1 MAKKV
6 AYVVFVG
13 RKTGIFTSWDEVKA
27 QVNGFPGQKQQG
39 YTSMADAEAAW
50 AAWTSGSGAGNTG
63 VCSAGRVNSVAGK
76 TDVCSA
82 GRVNSAAGTTGVC
95 SAGRVNSATGTTG
108 VVHKISAGSKTGA
121 GSVEEALRTHELGEN
136 IDANLIFPHI
146 DGPIAYTDGSY
157 NRMLERYAYGTIIF
171 PNPQDLTDQLQISG
185 SGEVDEYKTANNV
198 AGEVLGAVTAME
210 FALEQGWKKITIF
223 HDYNGLA
230 YWAKAM
236 PGMTRR
242 WQAKT
247 PIAQFYQKRYDE
259 LSQMINVDFFWVRG
273 HSRDHY
279 NDIVDALA
287 KRELGIPPELAS
299 IEAELMPLAE
309 THRD

>member
-50 AAWTSGSGAGNTG
+50 AAWTSGSGAGY
-63 VCSAGRVNSVAGK
+63 

-82 GRVNSAAGTTGVC
+82 GRVNSAAGTTG
-95 SAGRVNSATGTTG
+95 T
-108 VVHKISAGSKTGA
+108 VHKISAGSKTGA

-157 NRMLERYAYGTIIF
+157 NSMLERYAYGTIIF

-247 PIAQFYQKRYDE
+247 PIAQYYQKRYDE
-259 LSQMINVDFFWVRG
+259 LSQMIDVDFFWVRG

-299 IEAELMPLAE
+299 IEAELIPLTE

>member
-50 AAWTSGSGAGNTG
+50 AAWTSGSGAGTTG
-63 VCSAGRVNSVAGK
+63 VCN
-76 TDVCSA
+76 A
-82 GRVNSAAGTTGVC
+82 GRVNSAV
-95 SAGRVNSATGTTG
+95 GRTGT
-108 VVHKISAGSKTGA
+108 VHKISAGSKTGA

-157 NRMLERYAYGTIIF
+157 NSMLERYAYGTIIF

-247 PIAQFYQKRYDE
+247 PIAQYYQKRYDE
-259 LSQMINVDFFWVRG
+259 LSQMIDVDFFWVRG

>member
-63 VCSAGRVNSVAGK
+63 VCSAGRVNSAV
-76 TDVCSA
+76 
-82 GRVNSAAGTTGVC
+82 GR
-95 SAGRVNSATGTTG
+95 TGT
-108 VVHKISAGSKTGA
+108 VHKISAGSKTGA

-157 NRMLERYAYGTIIF
+157 NSMLERYAYGTIIF

-259 LSQMINVDFFWVRG
+259 LSQMIDVDFFWVRG

>member
-50 AAWTSGSGAGNTG
+50 AAWTSGSGAGT
-63 VCSAGRVNSVAGK
+63 

-82 GRVNSAAGTTGVC
+82 GRVNSAAGTTG
-95 SAGRVNSATGTTG
+95 T
-108 VVHKISAGSKTGA
+108 VHKISAGSKTGA

-157 NRMLERYAYGTIIF
+157 NSMLERYAYGTIIF
-171 PNPQDLTDQLQISG
+171 PNP
-185 SGEVDEYKTANNV
+185 
-198 AGEVLGAVTAME
+198 
-210 FALEQGWKKITIF
+210 
-223 HDYNGLA
+223 
-230 YWAKAM
+230 
-236 PGMTRR
+236 
-242 WQAKT
+242 
-247 PIAQFYQKRYDE
+247 
-259 LSQMINVDFFWVRG
+259 
-273 HSRDHY
+273 
-279 NDIVDALA
+279 
-287 KRELGIPPELAS
+287 
-299 IEAELMPLAE
+299 
-309 THRD
+309 

>member
-50 AAWTSGSGAGNTG
+50 AAWTSGSGAGT
-63 VCSAGRVNSVAGK
+63 

-82 GRVNSAAGTTGVC
+82 GSKTGVGSEGKVNSAAGTTGVC
-95 SAGRVNSATGTTG
+95 SAGRVNSAAGTTG
-108 VVHKISAGSKTGA
+108 TVHKISAGSKTGA

-259 LSQMINVDFFWVRG
+259 LSQMIDVDFFWVRG

>member
-50 AAWTSGSGAGNTG
+50 AAWTSGSGAGT
-63 VCSAGRVNSVAGK
+63 

-82 GRVNSAAGTTGVC
+82 GRA
-95 SAGRVNSATGTTG
+95 NSATGTTG
-108 VVHKISAGSKTGA
+108 TVHKTSAGSKTGA

-157 NRMLERYAYGTIIF
+157 NSMLERYAYGTIIF

-247 PIAQFYQKRYDE
+247 PIAQYYQKRYDE
-259 LSQMINVDFFWVRG
+259 LSQMIDVDFFWVRG

>member
-50 AAWTSGSGAGNTG
+50 AAWTSGSGAG
-63 VCSAGRVNSVAGK
+63 K
-76 TDVCSA
+76 TD
-82 GRVNSAAGTTGVC
+82 VC

-108 VVHKISAGSKTGA
+108 TVHKISAGSKTGA

-157 NRMLERYAYGTIIF
+157 NSMLERYAYGTIIF

-247 PIAQFYQKRYDE
+247 PIAQYYQKRYDE
-259 LSQMINVDFFWVRG
+259 LSQMIDVDFFWVRG

-287 KRELGIPPELAS
+287 KREIGIPPELAS

>member
-50 AAWTSGSGAGNTG
+50 AAWTSGSGAGT
-63 VCSAGRVNSVAGK
+63 
-76 TDVCSA
+76 TD
-82 GRVNSAAGTTGVC
+82 VC

-108 VVHKISAGSKTGA
+108 TVHKISAGSKTGA

-157 NRMLERYAYGTIIF
+157 NSMLERYAYGTIIF

-242 WQAKT
+242 WQAKM
-247 PIAQFYQKRYDE
+247 PIAQYYQKRYDE
-259 LSQMINVDFFWVRG
+259 LSQMIDVDFFWVRG

>member
-39 YTSMADAEAAW
+39 YTSMEDAEAAW
-50 AAWTSGSGAGNTG
+50 AAWTSGSGAGT
-63 VCSAGRVNSVAGK
+63 

-82 GRVNSAAGTTGVC
+82 GRVNSAAGTTG
-95 SAGRVNSATGTTG
+95 T
-108 VVHKISAGSKTGA
+108 VHKISAGSKTGA

-157 NRMLERYAYGTIIF
+157 NSMLGRYAYGTIIF

-247 PIAQFYQKRYDE
+247 PIAQYYQKRYDE
-259 LSQMINVDFFWVRG
+259 LSQMIDVDFFWVRG

>member
-63 VCSAGRVNSVAGK
+63 VCSAGRVNSAV
-76 TDVCSA
+76 
-82 GRVNSAAGTTGVC
+82 GR
-95 SAGRVNSATGTTG
+95 TGT
-108 VVHKISAGSKTGA
+108 VHKISAGSKTGA

-157 NRMLERYAYGTIIF
+157 NSMLERYAYGTIIF

-259 LSQMINVDFFWVRG
+259 LSQMIDVDFFWVRG

-279 NDIVDALA
+279 NDIVDSLA

>member
-50 AAWTSGSGAGNTG
+50 AAWTSGSGAG
-63 VCSAGRVNSVAGK
+63 K

-82 GRVNSAAGTTGVC
+82 ERVNSAAGK
-95 SAGRVNSATGTTG
+95 TGT
-108 VVHKISAGSKTGA
+108 VHKISAGSKTGA

-157 NRMLERYAYGTIIF
+157 NSMLGRYAYGTIIF

-247 PIAQFYQKRYDE
+247 PIAQYYQKRYDE
-259 LSQMINVDFFWVRG
+259 LSQLGGRG
-273 HSRDHY
+273 RQ
-279 NDIVDALA
+279 IVHIF
-287 KRELGIPPELAS
+287 G
-299 IEAELMPLAE
+299 
-309 THRD
+309 

>member
-50 AAWTSGSGAGNTG
+50 AAWTSGSGAGT
-63 VCSAGRVNSVAGK
+63 
-76 TDVCSA
+76 TD
-82 GRVNSAAGTTGVC
+82 VC

-108 VVHKISAGSKTGA
+108 TVHKISAGSKTGA
-121 GSVEEALRTHELGEN
+121 GSVEEALRPHELGEN

-157 NRMLERYAYGTIIF
+157 NSMLERYAYGTIIF

-247 PIAQFYQKRYDE
+247 PIAQYYQKRYDE
-259 LSQMINVDFFWVRG
+259 LSQMIDVDFFWVRG

>member
-50 AAWTSGSGAGNTG
+50 AAWTSGSGAGT
-63 VCSAGRVNSVAGK
+63 

-82 GRVNSAAGTTGVC
+82 GRVNSAAGTTG
-95 SAGRVNSATGTTG
+95 T
-108 VVHKISAGSKTGA
+108 VHKISAGSKTGA

-157 NRMLERYAYGTIIF
+157 NSMLERYAYGTIIF

-247 PIAQFYQKRYDE
+247 PIAQYYQKRYDE
-259 LSQMINVDFFWVRG
+259 LSQMIDVDFFWVRG

-299 IEAELMPLAE
+299 IEAELVPLTE

>member
-50 AAWTSGSGAGNTG
+50 AAWTSGSGAGY
-63 VCSAGRVNSVAGK
+63 
-76 TDVCSA
+76 
-82 GRVNSAAGTTGVC
+82 TGVC
-95 SAGRVNSATGTTG
+95 SAGRVNSAVGRTGT
-108 VVHKISAGSKTGA
+108 VQKISAGSKTGA

-157 NRMLERYAYGTIIF
+157 NSMLERYAYGTIIF

-247 PIAQFYQKRYDE
+247 PIAQYYQKRYDE
-259 LSQMINVDFFWVRG
+259 LSQMIDVDFFWVRG

-299 IEAELMPLAE
+299 IEAGLMPLAE

>member
-50 AAWTSGSGAGNTG
+50 AAWTSGSGAGTTG
-63 VCSAGRVNSVAGK
+63 VCSAGRVNSAAGK
-76 TDVCSA
+76 TGVCSAGRVNSAAGTTDVCSA
-82 GRVNSAAGTTGVC
+82 GRVNSAAG
-95 SAGRVNSATGTTG
+95 RTGT
-108 VVHKISAGSKTGA
+108 VHKIFAGSKTGA

-157 NRMLERYAYGTIIF
+157 NSMLERYAYGTIIF
-171 PNPQDLTDQLQISG
+171 PDPQDLTDQLQISG

-247 PIAQFYQKRYDE
+247 PIAQYYQKRYDE
-259 LSQMINVDFFWVRG
+259 LSQMIDVDFFWVRG

>member
-63 VCSAGRVNSVAGK
+63 VCSAGRVNSAV
-76 TDVCSA
+76 
-82 GRVNSAAGTTGVC
+82 GR
-95 SAGRVNSATGTTG
+95 TGT
-108 VVHKISAGSKTGA
+108 VHKISAGSKTGA

-136 IDANLIFPHI
+136 VDANLIFPHI

-157 NRMLERYAYGTIIF
+157 NSMLERYAYGTIIF

-247 PIAQFYQKRYDE
+247 PIAQYYQKRYDE
-259 LSQMINVDFFWVRG
+259 LSQMIDVDFFWVRG

>member
-50 AAWTSGSGAGNTG
+50 AAWTSGSGAGNT
-63 VCSAGRVNSVAGK
+63 
-76 TDVCSA
+76 DVCSA
-82 GRVNSAAGTTGVC
+82 GRVNSAAGTTG
-95 SAGRVNSATGTTG
+95 T
-108 VVHKISAGSKTGA
+108 VHKISAGSKTGA

-157 NRMLERYAYGTIIF
+157 NSMLERYAYGTIIF

-247 PIAQFYQKRYDE
+247 PIAQYYQKRYDE
-259 LSQMINVDFFWVRG
+259 LSQMIDVDFFWVRG

>member
-50 AAWTSGSGAGNTG
+50 AAWTSGSGAGTTG
-63 VCSAGRVNSVAGK
+63 VCNAGRVNSV
-76 TDVCSA
+76 
-82 GRVNSAAGTTGVC
+82 AGTTGVC
-95 SAGRVNSATGTTG
+95 SAGRVNSAAGTTD
-108 VVHKISAGSKTGA
+108 VVHRITAGSKTGA

-157 NRMLERYAYGTIIF
+157 NSMLERYAYGTIIF

-247 PIAQFYQKRYDE
+247 PIAQYYQKRYDE
-259 LSQMINVDFFWVRG
+259 LSQMIDVDFFWVRG

-299 IEAELMPLAE
+299 IEAELIPLTE

>member
-1 MAKKV
+1 
-6 AYVVFVG
+6 
-13 RKTGIFTSWDEVKA
+13 
-27 QVNGFPGQKQQG
+27 
-39 YTSMADAEAAW
+39 
-50 AAWTSGSGAGNTG
+50 
-63 VCSAGRVNSVAGK
+63 
-76 TDVCSA
+76 
-82 GRVNSAAGTTGVC
+82 
-95 SAGRVNSATGTTG
+95 
-108 VVHKISAGSKTGA
+108 KITAGSKTGA

-157 NRMLERYAYGTIIF
+157 NSMLERYAYGTIIF
-171 PNPQDLTDQLQISG
+171 PDPQDLTDQLQISG

-247 PIAQFYQKRYDE
+247 PIAQYYQKRYDE
-259 LSQMINVDFFWVRG
+259 LSQMIDVDFFWVRG

-299 IEAELMPLAE
+299 IGAELMPLAE

>member
-39 YTSMADAEAAW
+39 YTSMEDAEAAW
-50 AAWTSGSGAGNTG
+50 AAWTSGSGAGT
-63 VCSAGRVNSVAGK
+63 

-82 GRVNSAAGTTGVC
+82 GRVNSAAGTTG
-95 SAGRVNSATGTTG
+95 T
-108 VVHKISAGSKTGA
+108 VHKISAGSKTGA

-157 NRMLERYAYGTIIF
+157 NSMLERYAYGTIIF

-247 PIAQFYQKRYDE
+247 PIAQYYQKRYDE
-259 LSQMINVDFFWVRG
+259 LSQMIDVDFFWVRG

>member
-50 AAWTSGSGAGNTG
+50 AAWTSGSGAGT
-63 VCSAGRVNSVAGK
+63 

-82 GRVNSAAGTTGVC
+82 GRVNSAAGTTG
-95 SAGRVNSATGTTG
+95 T
-108 VVHKISAGSKTGA
+108 VHKISAGSKTGA

-157 NRMLERYAYGTIIF
+157 NSMLERYAYGTIIF

-247 PIAQFYQKRYDE
+247 PIAQYYQKRYDE
-259 LSQMINVDFFWVRG
+259 LSQMIDVDFFWVRG

-299 IEAELMPLAE
+299 IEAELIPLTE

>member
-50 AAWTSGSGAGNTG
+50 AAWTSGSGAGT
-63 VCSAGRVNSVAGK
+63 
-76 TDVCSA
+76 TD
-82 GRVNSAAGTTGVC
+82 VC

-108 VVHKISAGSKTGA
+108 TVHKISAGSKTGA

-157 NRMLERYAYGTIIF
+157 NSMLERYAYGTIIF

-247 PIAQFYQKRYDE
+247 PIAQYYQKRYDE
-259 LSQMINVDFFWVRG
+259 LSQMIDVDFFWVRG

>member
-50 AAWTSGSGAGNTG
+50 AAWTSGS
-63 VCSAGRVNSVAGK
+63 VAGK
-76 TDVCSA
+76 TDV
-82 GRVNSAAGTTGVC
+82 
-95 SAGRVNSATGTTG
+95 
-108 VVHKISAGSKTGA
+108 VHRITAGSKTGA

-157 NRMLERYAYGTIIF
+157 NSMLERYAYGTIIF

-198 AGEVLGAVTAME
+198 AGEVFGAVTAME

-247 PIAQFYQKRYDE
+247 PIAQYYQKRYDE
-259 LSQMINVDFFWVRG
+259 LSQMIDVDFFWVRG

>member
-50 AAWTSGSGAGNTG
+50 AAWTSGSGAG
-63 VCSAGRVNSVAGK
+63 K

-82 GRVNSAAGTTGVC
+82 GRVNSAV
-95 SAGRVNSATGTTG
+95 GRTGT
-108 VVHKISAGSKTGA
+108 VHKISAGSKTGA

-157 NRMLERYAYGTIIF
+157 NSMLERYAYGTIIF

-247 PIAQFYQKRYDE
+247 PIAQYYQKRYDE
-259 LSQMINVDFFWVRG
+259 LSQMIDVDFFWVRG